1 MHLEKAAGKRRS
13 RSFIAGKS
21 LLLDQS
27 VFDGNWLK
35 ARFPEVAEKV
45 AETEPPENKH
55 RFIQSTQNH
64 TIEKLFSFHS

>member
-1 MHLEKAAGKRRS
+1 MHLEKVAGKRRS

-35 ARFPEVAEKV
+35 ARFPEIAEKI
-45 AETEPPENKH
+45 AETEPPENKR
-55 RFIQSTQNH
+55 RFIQRTKNH
-64 TIEKLFSFHS
+64 AVKILFSFHG